1 MNQNIPMK
9 HCKLSQIQHFLLQKF
24 HLRPSPTKD
33 AWEPI
38 TATFNL
44 HLATM
49 TTVSN
54 GALLGATV
62 VDLLFPV
69 VNATL
74 KSATA

>member
-1 MNQNIPMK
+1 MNQNMPIK
-9 HCKLSQIQHFLLQKF
+9 LCTLSQNKHFLQIF
-24 HLRPSPTKD
+24 HSRPSLTKD
-33 AWEPI
+33 AWEHI
-38 TATFNL
+38 TTTFIL
-44 HLATM
+44 HLVTM

-69 VNATL
+69 VNVTL